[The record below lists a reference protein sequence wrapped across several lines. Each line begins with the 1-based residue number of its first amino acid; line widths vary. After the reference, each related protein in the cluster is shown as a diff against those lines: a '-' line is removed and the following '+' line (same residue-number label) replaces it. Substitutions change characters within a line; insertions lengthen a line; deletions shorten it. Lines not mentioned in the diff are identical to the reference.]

1 MRKALLKME
10 LLAATFVL
18 TVAIAG
24 SPLLFR
30 KIQNLR
36 DTSRIYQLAIQ
47 ELSNHMESL
56 TRMTPSE
63 CEEALDSIVVSSELK
78 QQIPESSIHGQ
89 ITQDGDAWRILL
101 SFQLPVQH
109 RREPI
114 ELYGWL
120 FEGDKR

>member
-10 LLAATFVL
+10 LLAATFLL

-24 SPLLFR
+24 SPPLFR
-30 KIQNLR
+30 KIQSLR
-36 DTSRIYQLAIQ
+36 DTSRIYELAIQ

-56 TRMTPSE
+56 TRMSPSE
-63 CEEALDSIVVSSELK
+63 CKVALDALAVSAELK
-78 QQIPESSIHGQ
+78 QQIPESSIRGQ
-89 ITQDGDAWRILL
+89 ITQDGDAWKILL

-114 ELYGWL
+114 ELFGWL